1 MHPNA
6 HTDTHTTYLR
16 SFLSRRTL
24 LARMTLLHEK
34 NVAIF
39 SCKPAKRSA
48 NSTANPNDT
57 SDNVCQQGNNL
68 WKPMETCKHQAKS
81 EGHTFISI
89 PGGIFGI
96 IFSIFSLLSYSCKK
110 TKTCSTH
117 VVHSVLSLMLT
128 DGISSRLDD
137 LMDLWADNKL
147 TASGGQTDAGWDHP
161 AVCLC

>member
-1 MHPNA
+1 
-6 HTDTHTTYLR
+6 
-16 SFLSRRTL
+16 
-24 LARMTLLHEK
+24 MTLLHEK

-39 SCKPAKRSA
+39 SWKPAQRSA
-48 NSTANPNDT
+48 NSTADTNDT
-57 SDNVCQQGNNL
+57 SDNVCQRGNNL
-68 WKPMETCKHQAKS
+68 RKPAETCKHRAKS
-81 EGHTFISI
+81 EGCAFISI
-89 PGGIFGI
+89 PGGIFWDIWDHFLSFFFFYCI
-96 IFSIFSLLSYSCKK
+96 IRVKK

-147 TASGGQTDAGWDHP
+147 TASGGRTDAGWDHP